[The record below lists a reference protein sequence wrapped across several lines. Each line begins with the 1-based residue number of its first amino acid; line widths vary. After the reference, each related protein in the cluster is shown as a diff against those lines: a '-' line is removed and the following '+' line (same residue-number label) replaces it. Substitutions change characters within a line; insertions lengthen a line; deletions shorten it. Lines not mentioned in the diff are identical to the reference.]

1 MKHNTTRRRF
11 LILSFVIMLLIS
23 LSSNTLVAAIDVDV
37 AKANTE
43 LMSDVTSLV
52 DNYMDGRMHL
62 LVSNDSEYLQN
73 IAVAG
78 IIADE
83 LVHKEY
89 LARNEISILESSYD
103 YTDVKVE
110 DYQIIVTLDETISYV
125 TPQSNA
131 QTENVL
137 HTLRLFFNE
146 NDNLIV
152 VSDAYVEA
160 LSLFESCS
168 YVAPTNM
175 LEQDELL
182 ALVQNS
188 SSCFVYT
195 AKTQIG
201 YKEKAT
207 NENLDSF
214 TANAGSQNYT
224 KYGAWYGKNGQ
235 PWCAMFVS
243 WCANQAKI
251 ATSVIPMYS
260 YCPDGLSQFKNL
272 GVYHTSG
279 LTYTPKVGDIFFEG
293 VSDSTSSHTGI
304 VVAVSGNTITVV
316 DGNCDD
322 QVSCHTY
329 ALTSS
334 SILGYA
340 SPNYGTSSH
349 SWTTYGNYYR
359 CSICGLTSTS
369 IPGIQSIN

>member
-23 LSSNTLVAAIDVDV
+23 LSSNTLVSAIDVDV

-43 LMSDVTSLV
+43 LMSGVTSLV

-152 VSDAYVEA
+152 VSDAYDY
-160 LSLFESCS
+160 F
-168 YVAPTNM
+168 
-175 LEQDELL
+175 LL
-182 ALVQNS
+182 
-188 SSCFVYT
+188 
-195 AKTQIG
+195 
-201 YKEKAT
+201 
-207 NENLDSF
+207 
-214 TANAGSQNYT
+214 
-224 KYGAWYGKNGQ
+224 
-235 PWCAMFVS
+235 
-243 WCANQAKI
+243 
-251 ATSVIPMYS
+251 
-260 YCPDGLSQFKNL
+260 
-272 GVYHTSG
+272 
-279 LTYTPKVGDIFFEG
+279 
-293 VSDSTSSHTGI
+293 
-304 VVAVSGNTITVV
+304 
-316 DGNCDD
+316 
-322 QVSCHTY
+322 
-329 ALTSS
+329 
-334 SILGYA
+334 
-340 SPNYGTSSH
+340 GT
-349 SWTTYGNYYR
+349 
-359 CSICGLTSTS
+359 L
-369 IPGIQSIN
+369 

>member
-224 KYGAWYGKNGQ
+224 KYGVWYGKNGQ
-235 PWCAMFVS
+235 PWCAM
-243 WCANQAKI
+243 
-251 ATSVIPMYS
+251 
-260 YCPDGLSQFKNL
+260 
-272 GVYHTSG
+272 
-279 LTYTPKVGDIFFEG
+279 
-293 VSDSTSSHTGI
+293 
-304 VVAVSGNTITVV
+304 
-316 DGNCDD
+316 
-322 QVSCHTY
+322 
-329 ALTSS
+329 
-334 SILGYA
+334 
-340 SPNYGTSSH
+340 
-349 SWTTYGNYYR
+349 
-359 CSICGLTSTS
+359 
-369 IPGIQSIN
+369 

>member
-201 YKEKAT
+201 YKEKVT

-235 PWCAMFVS
+235 PWCCNVCELVCQSSENRNVCDSYVFLLPRRTEPI
-243 WCANQAKI
+243 QKLRG
-251 ATSVIPMYS
+251 IPYVRTHLYPES
-260 YCPDGLSQFKNL
+260 RRYLF
-272 GVYHTSG
+272 
-279 LTYTPKVGDIFFEG
+279 
-293 VSDSTSSHTGI
+293 
-304 VVAVSGNTITVV
+304 
-316 DGNCDD
+316 
-322 QVSCHTY
+322 
-329 ALTSS
+329 
-334 SILGYA
+334 
-340 SPNYGTSSH
+340 
-349 SWTTYGNYYR
+349 
-359 CSICGLTSTS
+359 
-369 IPGIQSIN
+369 